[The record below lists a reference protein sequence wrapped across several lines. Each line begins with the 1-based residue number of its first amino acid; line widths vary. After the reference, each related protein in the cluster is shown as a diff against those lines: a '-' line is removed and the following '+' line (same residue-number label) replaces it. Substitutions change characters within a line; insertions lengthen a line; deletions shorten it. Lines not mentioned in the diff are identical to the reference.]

1 MLVVIAERR
10 EMPLYVVFGVAVP
23 PWCMHDAIFW
33 KLVQDIKELWY
44 PYHEEANIGVGHPMG
59 YCVGLQPG
67 GSCAC
72 HLTLLICL
80 TMFDLR
86 DKHLYKCSRAMKR
99 YFREEFYRSQVPDGQ
114 WFRMYLNKW
123 CQDPNY
129 RVGKYLVSTGAV
141 RDICGWV
148 RCTGLRFGDKVYTDE
163 ISVC

>member
-1 MLVVIAERR
+1 MLVVIAECR

-23 PWCMHDAIFW
+23 PWCMHDAIFL